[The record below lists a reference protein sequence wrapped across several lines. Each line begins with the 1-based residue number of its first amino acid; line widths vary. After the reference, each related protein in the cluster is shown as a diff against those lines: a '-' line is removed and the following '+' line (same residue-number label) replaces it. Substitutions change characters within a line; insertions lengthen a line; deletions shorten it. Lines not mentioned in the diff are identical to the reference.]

1 MLKVVYCHNCNGTGS
16 KETIDDCEVC
26 KGVGTYRVVSESTVK
41 RNNLLNIPNLADM
54 LAVRNRLN
62 CNNDE

>member
-26 KGVGTYRVVSESTVK
+26 KGVGTYRVVSDSTVK

-54 LAVRNRLN
+54 LAERNRLN
-62 CNNDE
+62 CNHDE

>member
-26 KGVGTYRVVSESTVK
+26 KGVGTYRVISESTIK
-41 RNNLLNIPNLADM
+41 KNNLLNIPNLAEPR
-54 LAVRNRLN
+54 AERNRLY
-62 CNNDE
+62 CKHDK

>member
-26 KGVGTYRVVSESTVK
+26 KGVGTYRVVSDSTVK

-54 LAVRNRLN
+54 LAERNRLN

>member
-26 KGVGTYRVVSESTVK
+26 NGIGTYRVVSDSTVK
-41 RNNLLNIPNLADM
+41 RNKLLNIPNLADTRPK
-54 LAVRNRLN
+54 RNRLN
-62 CNNDE
+62 CNHDE